1 MCFEP
6 DLDPKNSPEGPKK
19 VQKRPKMWWNQK
31 EKLIVYINRLQKC
44 VLNLISTKNSPEG
57 PKKVRKRPKMWRNEK
72 EKKIVLYFQKQ
83 S

>member
-31 EKLIVYINRLQKC
+31 EKSAAGLHWVGTYIKRHPWLAPTTNNFA
-44 VLNLISTKNSPEG
+44 VLSLG
-57 PKKVRKRPKMWRNEK
+57 
-72 EKKIVLYFQKQ
+72 LLGYFLNILGHI
-83 S
+83 